1 MLIVEVMGGL
11 GNQLQQYALYRK
23 MKSMGK
29 EVKLDVSWYTQK
41 ERQEGVL
48 APRHLELSWFENL
61 PMELCTQEEKARLAG
76 GEGLGGKLRRK
87 LAPGT
92 VRHFWETDLYHP
104 EIFSFTE
111 MYLTGFWACE
121 KYYADILPQLRRE
134 IVFPSPKKLQNY
146 LNNPDNNLNCGSCPN
161 LQKSQNWQNCENYTT
176 DRENLENIPGKEL
189 YEKNCRTIMEM
200 KRNLSVSIHVR
211 RGDYLDPENA
221 ALFGGICT
229 EAYYEGAIRYVLDR
243 WPEAHFYLFSDDPA
257 YVRER
262 YRGERY
268 TVVDWNT
275 GANSLYDI
283 QLMSSCRHNICANS
297 TFSFWGAR
305 LNPNPDKIMIRPAK
319 HKNSQGVDPEK
330 LHELWEG
337 WVILDGE
344 GRVV

>member
-23 MKSMGK
+23 LKSMGR
-29 EVKLDVSWYTQK
+29 EAKLDVSWYTKK

-48 APRHLELSWFENL
+48 APRSLELSYFKGL
-61 PMELCTQEEKARLAG
+61 PMDICTEAEKTRLAG

-104 EIFSFTE
+104 EIFSFTD

-121 KYYADILPQLRRE
+121 KYYADILPQLRKE
-134 IVFPSPKKLQNY
+134 IVFPS
-146 LNNPDNNLNCGSCPN
+146 S
-161 LQKSQNWQNCENYTT
+161 EEA
-176 DRENLENIPGKEL
+176 R
-189 YEKNCRTIMEM
+189 NCRTISEM
-200 KRNLSVSIHVR
+200 KQNMSVSIHIR

-229 EAYYEGAIRYVLDR
+229 QAYYDGAIRTVLDR
-243 WPEAHFYLFSDDPA
+243 CPDAHFYLFSDDPA
-257 YVRER
+257 YVREH
-262 YRGERY
+262 YRGEQY

-275 GANSLYDI
+275 GVNSFYDI